1 MPDRTILHCD
11 ANSFYASVCCTFY
24 PQYRGKP
31 LSVCG
36 DPEARHG
43 IVLAST
49 KKAKKMGVK
58 VGMAVWQ
65 AKQFCPNLLVMPPEY
80 ERYINFSNHMRKIYE
95 EFTDRVESF
104 GLDECW
110 FDISNPSVTLADGE
124 HLANR
129 LCHRITDELGLTASV
144 GVSFNKIFSKLSSDM
159 KKPDANGERC
169 RPA

>member
-1 MPDRTILHCD
+1 MLMGGVSMPDRTILHCD

-49 KKAKKMGVK
+49 RKAKKMGVK

-65 AKQFCPNLLVMPPEY
+65 AKQCCPSLLVMPPEY
-80 ERYINFSNHMRKIYE
+80 ERYINFSNYMRKIYE

-104 GLDECW
+104 GLDEC
-110 FDISNPSVTLADGE
+110 
-124 HLANR
+124 
-129 LCHRITDELGLTASV
+129 
-144 GVSFNKIFSKLSSDM
+144 
-159 KKPDANGERC
+159 
-169 RPA
+169 